1 MQFSHLHCH
10 TQYSLL
16 DGQADIKK
24 LIKKAKADNMPAVAI
39 TDHGNMF
46 GVFEF
51 VAEASKQGIKPIVGC
66 EFYVVEDHHKKQF
79 TKEVK
84 DVRYHQLLLAKNATG
99 YKNLSKLCSLGYM
112 EGLYGKYP
120 RVTKALIDQYK
131 EGLIASTCCIG
142 ASVPKTIL
150 KKGEEAGEIE
160 FKWWLDRFG
169 EDYYVELQRHEIPD
183 QIKANEV
190 LIKFARKYNVKI
202 IASNDS
208 HYVDQDDW
216 VAHDILLCVNTNEK
230 QSTPS
235 MKDFSDDDV
244 MPKNTRFAFFSDQFY
259 FKNTQE
265 MTTLFHD
272 LPEAIDN
279 TNEIVGKVETLKLKR
294 DIMLPN
300 FPIPTEFQQHT
311 DDVLNQWE
319 YLRHLTYEGAKKR
332 YVDILPNVQERIDF
346 ELFTIRTMGF
356 AGYFLIVS
364 DFIQAGRDLGVM
376 IGPGRGSAAGSVV
389 AYCTGITN
397 IDPIKY
403 DLLFERFLNPDRKSM
418 PDIDT
423 DFDDE
428 GRQKVIDYVVQKY
441 GKQQVAQIVTYG
453 TMASKSSIKDV
464 ARVMDLPLADANAI
478 VKLVPDKPT
487 YNMTLKRIFEDPLDG
502 PGGLSSVVQPDELE
516 NVKRMRALA
525 AGDRSAAAAMR
536 IVDHEKVAD
545 VLRQARKLEGTV
557 RNTGLHAAGII
568 IAPSDLSDIV
578 PVSTSKDTTLIIT
591 QYEGKV
597 IEDAGVIK
605 MDFLGLRNLT
615 IIKESLRLIKQNH
628 GLTIDIDEIPLDDAK
643 SYELFQ
649 RGETNAIFQFESDG
663 MKKHMKDLKP
673 DRFGD
678 LIAMNAL
685 YRPGPIAYI
694 PNYINRKHGREEV
707 KYDLPEME
715 EHLADTY
722 GICVTGDTL
731 VHDALTGKPT
741 RIDQLESRVG
751 DFLVQGV
758 DKDLR
763 PAVAPITY
771 WVCNG
776 VREVLEVRLRNG
788 SRVKLT
794 ANHKILTET
803 GWQMAGD
810 LTVGDYVATP
820 RQLAVQQPQEY
831 DWNRL
836 RVLAYLLADGSIA
849 GGSNTDF
856 VSKDDRLVSEYQRCI
871 GSFERLETSIRQQIR
886 DVMRVS
892 VAGVNKAAYHETNSL
907 VSQLRE
913 WKLKDNRGGCRSNE
927 KFVPDFVF
935 GLTNKAIAWFLASL
949 WDCDGH
955 IAPKL
960 CHYKTIS
967 ARLATDVRTLLL
979 RLGIQS
985 TTYETTYQG
994 TRRETLTT
1002 AYQVTVY
1009 NLKQFQALIA
1019 PYLIGKVMNQRVYSG
1034 LETRDSVSR
1043 SLFTTEVQQAWP
1055 GSARSLMATHGFE
1068 RQHLLPVRQRDPRI
1082 SRQVVESLIEVLPLP
1097 ETARNIHLHWDEI
1110 VSINPIGEEL
1120 VYDITVAGIHNFVG
1134 NNIILHN
1141 CVYQEQL
1148 MLLSQKLGNFTKGDA
1163 DVLRKAMG
1171 KKDRATLDKMK
1182 GKFMEGTAANKLPAK
1197 ACEKVWTDWEAF
1209 AAYAFNKSH
1218 STCYAFVA
1226 YQTAWLK
1233 THYTSEYMAAVLT
1246 SCLGTIEKITFFMEE
1261 CKNLNLS
1268 VLGPDVNES
1277 ERFFGVNKKGEIRF
1291 GMGGIKGAG
1300 DAAVDA
1306 IIEERRAGGPF
1317 TDIFEFAI
1325 RVNLRTVNKKT
1336 FESLAY
1342 AGAFDSIDEYHR
1354 AQYFEM
1360 ADTDT
1365 SPFLDKIIRYA
1376 NNYHAEK
1383 AAAQQSLFGSLTGG
1397 EPMLARPRAPI
1408 VPEWNQIEKL
1418 KFEKDV
1424 VGFYI
1429 TGHPLDEFKLEL
1441 DGFCNCTLDQ
1451 IFETRQPEIKIG
1463 GIVSALQT
1471 KIAKN
1476 GNPFAIFK
1484 LEDYGTSMEM
1494 ALFGDDYVRMGQY
1507 VEVGRFLHVTGKTQN
1522 RWNSEQLE
1530 FKPTNIRLLTEMREK
1545 FCKELRVSLTLDVLN
1560 AQLVTKINDLV
1571 NAHPGT
1577 CTLHLHVV
1585 DHDERIDISLQSRT
1599 LKVAPVNAL
1608 MRALEAING
1617 VTCKVA

>member
-66 EFYVVEDHHKKQF
+66 EFYVVEDHTKKQF
-79 TKEVK
+79 TKEQK
-84 DVRYHQLLLAKNATG
+84 DVRYHQLLLAKNAQG
-99 YKNLSKLCSLGYM
+99 YKNLAKLCSLGYM

-300 FPIPTEFQQHT
+300 FPIPQEFQQHT

-319 YLRHLTYEGAKKR
+319 YLRHLTYEGAKER
-332 YVDILPNVQERIDF
+332 YVDILPHIQERLDF
-346 ELFTIRTMGF
+346 ELFTIKTMGF
-356 AGYFLIVS
+356 AGYFLIVA
-364 DFIQAGRDLGVM
+364 DFIKAGRDLGVM
-376 IGPGRGSAAGSVV
+376 IGPGRGSAAGSAV

-441 GKQQVAQIVTYG
+441 GKAQVAQIVTYG

-464 ARVMDLPLADANAI
+464 ARVMDLPLQDANAV

-487 YNMTLKRIFEDPLDG
+487 YNMTLRRIFEDPLDG
-502 PGGLSSVVQPDELE
+502 PGGLASVIQPDELE
-516 NVKRMRALA
+516 NVKRMRALE
-525 AGDRSAAAAMR
+525 AGERSAAQAMR
-536 IVDHEKVAD
+536 IVDYEKVSA
-545 VLRQARKLEGTV
+545 VLKQARKLEGTV

-615 IIKESLRLIKQNH
+615 IIKECLRLIKQNH
-628 GLTIDIDEIPLDDAK
+628 GGLFVNDVETDIDDIPLDDEETYK
-643 SYELFQ
+643 LFQ
-649 RGETNAIFQFESDG
+649 RGETNAVFQFESDG

-707 KYDLPEME
+707 KYDMPEME
-715 EHLADTY
+715 EYLSDTY
-722 GICVTGDTL
+722 GIT
-731 VHDALTGKPT
+731 
-741 RIDQLESRVG
+741 
-751 DFLVQGV
+751 
-758 DKDLR
+758 
-763 PAVAPITY
+763 
-771 WVCNG
+771 
-776 VREVLEVRLRNG
+776 
-788 SRVKLT
+788 
-794 ANHKILTET
+794 
-803 GWQMAGD
+803 
-810 LTVGDYVATP
+810 
-820 RQLAVQQPQEY
+820 
-831 DWNRL
+831 
-836 RVLAYLLADGSIA
+836 
-849 GGSNTDF
+849 
-856 VSKDDRLVSEYQRCI
+856 
-871 GSFERLETSIRQQIR
+871 
-886 DVMRVS
+886 
-892 VAGVNKAAYHETNSL
+892 
-907 VSQLRE
+907 
-913 WKLKDNRGGCRSNE
+913 
-927 KFVPDFVF
+927 
-935 GLTNKAIAWFLASL
+935 
-949 WDCDGH
+949 
-955 IAPKL
+955 
-960 CHYKTIS
+960 
-967 ARLATDVRTLLL
+967 
-979 RLGIQS
+979 
-985 TTYETTYQG
+985 
-994 TRRETLTT
+994 
-1002 AYQVTVY
+1002 
-1009 NLKQFQALIA
+1009 
-1019 PYLIGKVMNQRVYSG
+1019 
-1034 LETRDSVSR
+1034 
-1043 SLFTTEVQQAWP
+1043 
-1055 GSARSLMATHGFE
+1055 
-1068 RQHLLPVRQRDPRI
+1068 
-1082 SRQVVESLIEVLPLP
+1082 
-1097 ETARNIHLHWDEI
+1097 
-1110 VSINPIGEEL
+1110 
-1120 VYDITVAGIHNFVG
+1120 
-1134 NNIILHN
+1134 
-1141 CVYQEQL
+1141 VYQEQL
-1148 MLLSQKLGNFTKGDA
+1148 MLLSQKLAGFTKGDA

-1171 KKDRATLDKMK
+1171 KKDKATLDKMK
-1182 GKFMEGTAANKLPAK
+1182 GKFMDGCSVNKLPLK
-1197 ACEKVWTDWEAF
+1197 TCEKVWTDWEAF
-1209 AAYAFNKSH
+1209 ASYAFNKSH

-1226 YQTAWLK
+1226 YQTAYLK
-1233 THYTSEYMAAVLT
+1233 AHYRSEYMAAVLT
-1246 SCLGTIEKITFFMEE
+1246 SCLGTIDKITFFLEE
-1261 CKNLNLS
+1261 CKNIGIP

-1277 ERFFGVNKKGEIRF
+1277 ERFFGVNDKGEIRF
-1291 GMGGIKGAG
+1291 GLGGIKGAG
-1300 DAAVDA
+1300 DAAVEA
-1306 IIEERRAGGPF
+1306 IIDERKAGGPF
-1317 TDIFEFAI
+1317 KDIFDFAI

-1336 FESLAY
+1336 WESLAY

-1354 AQYFEM
+1354 AQYFDVPPME
-1360 ADTDT
+1360 T

-1376 NNYHAEK
+1376 NNYHTEK
-1383 AAAQQSLFGSLTGG
+1383 AAAQQSLFGAMMGG
-1397 EPMLARPRAPI
+1397 EPMLARPKPPI
-1408 VPEWNQIEKL
+1408 VPEWNQVEKL

-1441 DGFCNCTLDQ
+1441 DGFCNTTLGQ
-1451 IFETRQPEIKIG
+1451 IYETRHPEIKVG
-1463 GIVSALQT
+1463 GIVSSVQT
-1471 KIAKN
+1471 KLAKN
-1476 GNPFAIFK
+1476 GNPFCIFK
-1484 LEDYGTSMEM
+1484 IEDYNTSIEM
-1494 ALFGDDYVRMGQY
+1494 ALFGDDYVRLGQY
-1507 VEVGRFLHVTGKTQN
+1507 VDVGRFLHITGKTQN

-1530 FKPTNIRLLTEMREK
+1530 FKPVSIRLLNDMREK
-1545 FCKELRVSLTLDVLN
+1545 FCKELRVSLTIDALN
-1560 AQLVTKINDLV
+1560 AQLVSKLNELV

-1577 CTLHLHVV
+1577 CTLSLNVV
-1585 DHDERIDISLQSRT
+1585 DQNERIEVSLQSRT
-1599 LKVAPVNAL
+1599 LKVSPANSFL
-1608 MRALEAING
+1608 RALEAIDG